1 MKKTLTEWSMGLMN
15 QLMMDS
21 NIADKVRAKGVEG
34 KSYAIFNVRDDGI
47 VVLGET
53 RYKFWNQLI
62 GCQVKLPFESW
73 ALAVWDALVNMSK
86 GGNKDAL
93 EHGLSV
99 EIAKKAQR
107 EEEYNWVVE
116 RLFDC
121 YTHVCNNRKGGA
133 PSEGGQGEKGSSM
146 AERVVVHEGGS
157 GDVTVNINTDNVRKT
172 LHFPDATGRAFLDVV
187 LGVVDVKKSRI

>member
-73 ALAVWDALVNMSK
+73 ALAVWDALVCLSK
-86 GGNKDAL
+86 AANATAI
-93 EHGLSV
+93 EEGLSV

-107 EEEYNWVVE
+107 EDKYNWVVN
-116 RLFDC
+116 RLFEVFE
-121 YTHVCNNRKGGA
+121 HVCNNRNGGA
-133 PSEGGQGEKGSSM
+133 SLEGDQRKSGSS
-146 AERVVVHEGGS
+146 VVVS
-157 GDVTVNINTDNVRKT
+157 QAQPASDTVVNVVLPNMRRT
-172 LHFPDATGRAFLDVV
+172 FRFPDATGKAFLDVEMGV
-187 LGVVDVKKSRI
+187 VGLGVSKDTKF

>member
-1 MKKTLTEWSMGLMN
+1 MN
-15 QLMMDS
+15 NDDLHS
-21 NIADKVRAKGVEG
+21 N
-34 KSYAIFNVRDDGI
+34 YDGI
-47 VVLGET
+47 SSVIPNVKNTIDNQNANASQENSSNEYNSVGSSEPVGIVPTVLPPSVNSSGIVNQVNDEDGVIILGVT
-53 RYKFWNQLI
+53 RFRWWNQLI

-116 RLFDC
+116 C
-121 YTHVCNNRKGGA
+121 
-133 PSEGGQGEKGSSM
+133 
-146 AERVVVHEGGS
+146 
-157 GDVTVNINTDNVRKT
+157 
-172 LHFPDATGRAFLDVV
+172 V
-187 LGVVDVKKSRI
+187 L